1 MVVEWFDEAQ
11 RHWIEQLEYCVKTF
25 GGLVASDFIKKTDE
39 KIDRICKFPTSGT
52 LEPLLKDEGLDSRY
66 VLIQRRIKL
75 IYRYDEEQQ
84 TIYIMDVWNT
94 QMDSQNLLDRM
105 KKCQCDIIFQ
115 KLLFR
120 LANFSSTLF

>member
-1 MVVEWFDEAQ
+1 MVVEWTKTAQ
-11 RHWIEQLEYCVKTF
+11 QHWIEQADYCAETF
-25 GGLVASDFIKKTDE
+25 GGLFVSEFAKKAEE

-84 TIYIMDVWNT
+84 TIYIMDVWNIR
-94 QMDSQNLLDRM
+94 MEPVHLLDGM
-105 KKCQCDIIFQ
+105 K
-115 KLLFR
+115 
-120 LANFSSTLF
+120 